1 MTKTK
6 DRYLKQFGEDKWLGP
21 LGGMVLSLAFGT
33 LIWAVII
40 VLFVVLVGC
49 SFGPCVTE
57 WHPFSHTCI
66 EPRD

>member
-33 LIWAVII
+33 MIWAVII

-49 SFGPCVTE
+49 SCT
-57 WHPFSHTCI
+57 TI
-66 EPRD
+66 EPIGPTVCQVGK